1 MSENGFEGKI
11 VSGQE
16 KERKE
21 EEERE
26 RREKQEK
33 AVQELVDRLQK
44 ELEGD
49 FELNI
54 TTDTFEVTVR
64 SSDGSEKK
72 EIFTRM
78 GGKILVRENWYAV
91 EKIIEARLRYPKENL
106 SEALKKLEN

>member
-1 MSENGFEGKI
+1 MMS
-11 VSGQE
+11 SQE
-16 KERKE
+16 RERKD
-21 EEERE
+21 EEERK
-26 RREKQEK
+26 RRERQEK
-33 AVQELVDRLQK
+33 AVQGLVDRLQK
-44 ELEGD
+44 ELEGN
-49 FELNI
+49 FELSI

-64 SSDGSEKK
+64 SSNGSEKK